1 MRRSRRSGSRRCKP
15 RAMDFASPLIS
26 VEKNSV
32 GTGVADG
39 PKKMDGCGVKHE
51 VVAHIL
57 MGIRGSMEKDS
68 AGDREA
74 RYHPT
79 PPPPTPQ
86 NTKNTK
92 KKKTKITTT
101 QINMTKLINMC
112 VCLATHVC

>member
-74 RYHPT
+74 RCART
-79 PPPPTPQ
+79 PPPAHWSYKTKM
-86 NTKNTK
+86 NTKRKHNQQEN
-92 KKKTKITTT
+92 KTKSDEAI
-101 QINMTKLINMC
+101 
-112 VCLATHVC
+112 

>member
-51 VVAHIL
+51 VVALIL

-74 RYHPT
+74 RCTPT
-79 PPPPTPQ
+79 TQ
-86 NTKNTK
+86 LCYMSNK
-92 KKKTKITTT
+92 KKEVKKKH
-101 QINMTKLINMC
+101 INKRCM
-112 VCLATHVC
+112 

>member
-74 RYHPT
+74 RCT
-79 PPPPTPQ
+79 PNPPLT
-86 NTKNTK
+86 NYDYKYKKIKKKK
-92 KKKTKITTT
+92 KKKT
-101 QINMTKLINMC
+101 N
-112 VCLATHVC
+112 